1 MRKYRKKPAIIEAI
15 QFFDDAETLSKIS
28 DFMNDEIRVD
38 YKNPSKP
45 VLKIKTLEGVMSA
58 NIGDY
63 IIKGVKG
70 EFYPCKPDIFEMSYE
85 AIEES
90 R

>member
-1 MRKYRKKPAIIEAI
+1 MGKYRKKPAIIEAI

-70 EFYPCKPDIFEMSYE
+70 
-85 AIEES
+85 

>member
-1 MRKYRKKPAIIEAI
+1 MKKYRKKPAIIEAI

>member
-70 EFYPCKPDIFEMSYE
+70 
-85 AIEES
+85 

>member
-1 MRKYRKKPAIIEAI
+1 MKKYRKKPAIIEAI

-70 EFYPCKPDIFEMSYE
+70 
-85 AIEES
+85 